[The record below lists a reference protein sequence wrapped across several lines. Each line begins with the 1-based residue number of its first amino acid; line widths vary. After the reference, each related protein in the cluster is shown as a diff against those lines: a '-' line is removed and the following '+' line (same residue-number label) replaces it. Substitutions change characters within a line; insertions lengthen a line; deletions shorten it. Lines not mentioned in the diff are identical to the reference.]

1 MSCAEV
7 SSTSGFI
14 IGEENMQQKALFVF
28 NTFLTASIALYLL
41 YMFLVAKTFPLVSM
55 VVLVIVLTILL
66 SIQLLFFKY
75 PSVEQSKKHTLSNM
89 LRGSSVYGII
99 GILLISLYNYV
110 MQAGIRWETLI
121 GMLISALVFG
131 FISLVL
137 RFRS

>member
-1 MSCAEV
+1 
-7 SSTSGFI
+7 
-14 IGEENMQQKALFVF
+14 MQQKALFVF

>member
-1 MSCAEV
+1 
-7 SSTSGFI
+7 
-14 IGEENMQQKALFVF
+14 MQQRALFVF
-28 NTFLTASIALYLL
+28 NIFLTASIALYLL

-89 LRGSSVYGII
+89 LRGSSVHWII

-131 FISLVL
+131 FLSLVL